1 MTYRRLKGQR
11 GRAGGYASIVIY
23 LAHMT
28 MPFFLNKVLSG
39 KEEGDSEFFTTR
51 NDADQV
57 AGSKFHLRLRVS

>member
-1 MTYRRLKGQR
+1 
-11 GRAGGYASIVIY
+11 
-23 LAHMT
+23 MT

-39 KEEGDSEFFTTR
+39 LEQCPDTERQTTIREVSNVAAYKEEGDSEFFTTR